1 MCLYLCN
8 MSVVFVQDLCN
19 IDEVFVKYLCQM
31 NVVRVWQWCGMCV
44 VCVCVSVCRLWIVFV
59 LSLRSI
65 YDMCV

>member
-31 NVVRVWQWCGMCV
+31 NVARVWQWCGMCV
-44 VCVCVSVCRLWIVFV
+44 VCVRGSFLQEQPPFEV
-59 LSLRSI
+59 
-65 YDMCV
+65 